1 MSKRLL
7 YALLMIAVSVIVLL
21 LNTGSSVS
29 VSLRFAQISAM
40 KSLVFLVFLVT
51 GVVIGLLLK

>member
-7 YALLMIAVSVIVLL
+7 YALLMIAVSVIILL

-40 KSLVFLVFLVT
+40 KSLVFLIFLVT